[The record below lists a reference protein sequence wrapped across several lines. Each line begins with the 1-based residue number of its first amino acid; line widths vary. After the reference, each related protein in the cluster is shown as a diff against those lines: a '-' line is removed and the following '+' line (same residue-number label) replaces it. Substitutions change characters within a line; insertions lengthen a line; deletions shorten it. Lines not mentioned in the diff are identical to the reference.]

1 MNKPFFS
8 IIMPIYNAEPYLVEA
23 LDAVFGQ
30 TLQDFE
36 LIAVD
41 DGSHDSSVAMIK
53 EFQKRYEKQLHV
65 P

>member
-8 IIMPIYNAEPYLVEA
+8 IIMPIYNAESYLVEA
-23 LDAVFGQ
+23 LDAVFVQ

-41 DGSHDSSVAMIK
+41 DGSHDSSVAIVK
-53 EFQKRYEKQLHV
+53 
-65 P
+65 